1 MSSSLIPL
9 TTRSVTTRCTEDWDL
24 LVGDRN
30 YYTVEELAEIFPN
43 ILEED
48 YIPFLMDT
56 DSYKLSHTAMYPD
69 AKSMSEYFTFR
80 GPLEY
85 VDQRINFVGV
95 RYMYEKILSRKITWK
110 DIAQADAYTATH
122 SAGGRQF
129 EWPRDLWIRVINEL
143 GGNLPLKV
151 VALRDGE
158 TIYAQTPGFIVTAEA
173 PYERLVSWFETQMM
187 RLWSPATTATKSA
200 LIRTVLAQHFEQSVD
215 EEDMWRLSYAMQD
228 FGSRGTGSAET
239 SMTAGMGYLSVFDGS
254 DNIISAMLC
263 TRYNGGVTVG
273 KGVIG
278 QSVIASEHSVMTAWE
293 DEDAALTKLIEITPE
308 GDILS
313 CVADTI
319 DYENFLWNVI
329 PRHAE
334 AIKAKKIFFVTRPDS
349 GNPLLCVLEGLRALD
364 AVFGH
369 RVNKKGFKVLN
380 GAAILQGD
388 GIDPEM
394 LERIAEAV
402 SLAGWSAQCVIY
414 GMGGGLLQKQNRDSM
429 RTAMKL
435 CETVLLDGTVKNCMK
450 APKTDSTKG
459 SLAGM
464 MQVNLVNGIPMV
476 FPKGAHW
483 EDNRVEVDMLE
494 EIWNRGPTDY
504 VFETWAQVRER
515 HLRTW
520 NARPQKFD
528 PVSTQMNEKTARVA
542 AEMRARLTR

>member
-1 MSSSLIPL
+1 MSSTLVAL
-9 TTRSVTTRCTEDWDL
+9 TTPSVTARYTEDWDL
-24 LVGDRN
+24 LVGDQE
-30 YYTVEELAEIFPN
+30 YFTVGELAEIFPN

-48 YIPFLMDT
+48 YIPFLLDT

-69 AKSMSEYFTFR
+69 AQSMSAYFTFR
-80 GPLEY
+80 GSLDY

-122 SAGGRQF
+122 SAGGKQF
-129 EWPRDLWIRVINEL
+129 EWPRDLWIKVINEL
-143 GGNLPLKV
+143 GGNLPLRV

-173 PYERLVSWFETQMM
+173 PYERLVTWFETQMM
-187 RLWSPATTATKSA
+187 HLWSPSTTATKSA
-200 LIRTVLAQHFEQSVD
+200 LIRTVLARRFEQSVD
-215 EEDMWRLSYAMQD
+215 EEEMWRLNYAMQD
-228 FGSRGTGSAET
+228 FGSRGTSSAET
-239 SMTAGMGYLSVFDGS
+239 SMTAGMGYLSVFDGT

-263 TRYNGGVTVG
+263 TRYNDGTPV
-273 KGVIG
+273 G

-293 DEDAALTKLIEITPE
+293 DEDEALVRLIEITPE
-308 GDILS
+308 GGILS
-313 CVADTI
+313 CVADSY
-319 DYENFLWNVI
+319 DYDNFLWKVI
-329 PRHAE
+329 PRHVE
-334 AIKAKKIFFVTRPDS
+334 AIKAKKIYFVARPDS
-349 GNPLLCVLEGLRALD
+349 GNPVICVLDGLRALD
-364 AVFGH
+364 AAFGH
-369 RVNKKGFKVLN
+369 RVNKKGFKVLL
-380 GAAILQGD
+380 GAAIIQGD

-402 SLAGWSAQCVIY
+402 SLAGWSAQNVVY

-429 RTAMKL
+429 RCAMKL
-435 CETVLLDGTVKNCMK
+435 CETVLLDGTVKDRMK

-476 FPKGAHW
+476 YPKGAHW

-494 EIWNRGPTDY
+494 EIWNRGPTGY
-504 VFETWAQVRER
+504 VFENWTQVRAR

-528 PVSTQMNEKTARVA
+528 PVSAQMNEKTARVG
-542 AEMRARLTR
+542 AELRARMAG